1 MSAPTTP
8 QPRAASSHAERATKK
23 ITFIFYRWGS
33 PHTENAPMTARC
45 QRILRDKML
54 NGQVDKCAPLLARD
68 GAHQSDT
75 GACSCC
81 PCGERR
87 ANPRHAL
94 C

>member
-1 MSAPTTP
+1 MGDFVCYGTIGLDKPWTMDAYKSTGGYEAW
-8 QPRAASSHAERATKK
+8 E
-23 ITFIFYRWGS
+23 
-33 PHTENAPMTARC
+33 
-45 QRILRDKML
+45 RILRDKML
-54 NGQVDKCAPLLARD
+54 NGQVDKCASLLARD
-68 GAHQSDT
+68 GAHQGDT

>member
-1 MSAPTTP
+1 MMSGH
-8 QPRAASSHAERATKK
+8 ASNRGGRS
-23 ITFIFYRWGS
+23 I
-33 PHTENAPMTARC
+33 N
-45 QRILRDKML
+45 LRDKML
-54 NGQVDKCAPLLARD
+54 NGQVGKCALLLARD

>member
-1 MSAPTTP
+1 MPAPTTP
-8 QPRAASSHAERATKK
+8 KPRAASSHAERATKK
-23 ITFIFYRWGS
+23 NTFIKIRWGS
-33 PHTENAPMTARC
+33 PHTENAPMTARR
-45 QRILRDKML
+45 QHILRDKMPS
-54 NGQVDKCAPLLARD
+54 GQVDEWALLLARD
-68 GAHQSDT
+68 GAHQGDT